1 MDTPSA
7 TPTADDER
15 RLRLALQGDGT
26 AWSELLA
33 RHRNRLRRMIA
44 LRLDRRL
51 RGRIDPSD
59 VIQEAY
65 LDAARRLG
73 DYARD
78 PDPMPPFLWLRF
90 LASQRLQEVHRR
102 HLGAK
107 GRDAAREI
115 ALEGVPMPAATSAA
129 LAAQLLGRDTS
140 ASEAALR
147 AERKLRLMDSLEAM
161 DPIDREILALRHL
174 EELTN
179 AEAARTLG
187 LSEAAASKRYIRAL
201 RRLKYTL
208 RGLPGGSTE
217 FRP

>member
-1 MDTPSA
+1 MDNPSA
-7 TPTADDER
+7 TATADDER
-15 RLRLALQGDGT
+15 GLRLALQGDGT

-33 RHRNRLRRMIA
+33 RHRNRLRCMIA

-90 LASQRLQEVHRR
+90 LATQRLQEVHRR

-115 ALEGVPMPAATSAA
+115 ALEAVPMPAATSAA
-129 LAAQLLGRDTS
+129 LAAQLLGRDTR

-147 AERKLRLMDSLEAM
+147 AERKLRLMEALEAM
-161 DPIDREILALRHL
+161 EPIDREILALRHL

-187 LSEAAASKRYIRAL
+187 LSEAAASKRYTRAL
-201 RRLKYTL
+201 RRLKDAL
-208 RGLPGGSTE
+208 RALPGGSTE